1 MRYAVNSVS
10 KIIALTLLLFILPI
24 QAEEKRITIPL
35 ALTFTQKTDESAYAT
50 SSSIPGQA
58 ISSSSVSS
66 TPAQKAF
73 QSSPTPDPLILQPKA
88 AKSPAASSVASVGST
103 AAANYKPTEILFPI
117 PLLNTPEIISES
129 YPIGHPYRFVK
140 EFENYIDK
148 KIAPNV
154 PGVAIVVVAG
164 GEIKSMRAW
173 GVKRYGTRDKITPD
187 TVFRLASVSKTL
199 ASTAAAILVNQGKIR
214 WDTKVLSLLPD
225 VTFKNKK
232 YAEQLTLKH
241 ILSQATGLPTHT
253 SSSLIEAD
261 KSYAEAVRRLRYAKF
276 VCAPGKCYAYQN
288 ITYSLA
294 GDMIQKQTNQSFEE
308 FVKKYLFDPLGMKSA
323 SYGLDAYL
331 ASPNRAL
338 PHVRWKKS
346 WGRADVTENYY
357 RIAPAAGAN
366 ASIADMGQFL
376 LAQIGDRPDILPG
389 LVLKQ
394 LHARVTRNT
403 PAQNHYAKQR
413 AVYNTAYG
421 LGWRVFDYG
430 LHKNFV
436 HHGGWVKGFRSEM
449 VFNRELQI
457 GMVFLTNSETPLA
470 RDVIFKFMDM
480 HENAYKAAH
489 PK

>member
-1 MRYAVNSVS
+1 MRHVVNSAS
-10 KIIALTLLLFILPI
+10 KIIALTLLLFVLPI

-35 ALTFTQKTDESAYAT
+35 ALTFTQKTDESVYAA
-50 SSSIPGQA
+50 SSSAPNQTM
-58 ISSSSVSS
+58 SSSSASS
-66 TPAQKAF
+66 ARAQKT
-73 QSSPTPDPLILQPKA
+73 PPKPDPLILQPKV
-88 AKSPAASSVASVGST
+88 AKYTEISSAASVDST

-117 PLLNTPEIISES
+117 PLLNTPEILSEP
-129 YPIGHPYRFVK
+129 YPLGHPYRFVK
-140 EFENYIDK
+140 EFENYVDK

-154 PGVAIVVVAG
+154 PGVAVVVVAG
-164 GEIKSMRAW
+164 GEIRSMRAW
-173 GVKRYGTRDKITPD
+173 GVKQYGTRDKITPD

-199 ASTAAAILVNQGKIR
+199 ASTAAAILVNQGRIR
-214 WDTKVLSLLPD
+214 WDTKVLTLLPD

-241 ILSQATGLPTHT
+241 LLSQATGLPTHAST
-253 SSSLIEAD
+253 SLIEAN
-261 KSYAEAVRRLRYAKF
+261 KSYAEAVRRLRYSKF

-294 GDMIQKQTNQSFEE
+294 GDMIQKQTNQSYEE

-323 SYGLDAYL
+323 SYGRDAYL
-331 ASPNRAL
+331 ASPNRAS

-376 LAQIGDRPDILPG
+376 LAQLGDRPDILPG

-457 GMVFLTNSETPLA
+457 GMVFLTNSESRLA

-480 HENAYKAAH
+480 HENTYKAAH
-489 PK
+489 PKK

>member
-1 MRYAVNSVS
+1 MLRFKSLALIVSVIS
-10 KIIALTLLLFILPI
+10 LFGLIASLLVSSRLY
-24 QAEEKRITIPL
+24 AEEKRITIPL
-35 ALTFTQKTDESAYAT
+35 VLPFPTPNNLNSHSVSSINSIGVA
-50 SSSIPGQA
+50 SSSDVA
-58 ISSSSVSS
+58 SNISSSSSS
-66 TPAQKAF
+66 LA
-73 QSSPTPDPLILQPKA
+73 SEDIPTIA
-88 AKSPAASSVASVGST
+88 E
-103 AAANYKPTEILFPI
+103 ANYEPTETSHAI
-117 PLLNTPEIISES
+117 PLLETPEIISER
-129 YPIGHPYRFVK
+129 YPPGHPDVFVR
-140 EFENYIDK
+140 EFEDYVAK
-148 KIAPNV
+148 KVVPQV

-164 GEIKSMRAW
+164 GEIKSMRSW
-173 GVKRYGTRDKITPD
+173 GVKQYGSNDKITPD

-241 ILSQATGLPTHT
+241 LLSQATGLPTHAST
-253 SSSLIEAD
+253 SLIEAD
-261 KSYAEAVRRLRYAKF
+261 KSYDEAVRRLRYAKF
-276 VCAPGKCYAYQN
+276 ICAPGRCYAYQN

-294 GDMIQKQTNQSFEE
+294 GDMIHKQSSQTFEE
-308 FVKKYLFDPLGMKSA
+308 FVKDYLFTPLGMQSA
-323 SYGLDAYL
+323 SYGLEGYL

-346 WGRADVTENYY
+346 WGRAEVTENYY

-376 LAQIGDRPDILPG
+376 LAQLGKRNDILPN
-389 LVLKQ
+389 LVLNELQ
-394 LHARVTRNT
+394 SRVTRNT

-430 LHKNFV
+430 LHRNFV

-457 GMVFLTNSETPLA
+457 GMVFLTNSESRLA

-480 HENAYKAAH
+480 HERAYKAAH
-489 PK
+489 PKNN